1 MLDGTR
7 ATGVAATAATAA
19 AGVAIVATCCWGD
32 GAAEGTAGGGG
43 PTPQPPSSGSGAD
56 KYTPVSQSL
65 APSYEVRM
73 PPSDGWKSRRPL
85 PVVLS
90 CEHAGSELPPGYSW
104 GEDAW
109 LRGTHWAVDIGI
121 REFCHSL
128 QESMQVPAVLA
139 SYSRLFCDCN
149 RPPPVLSD
157 GGGGGGGSG
166 QGGASAEYLSTP
178 FLTTAEGGRPIAL
191 NRDLTPEE
199 MERRLAGTW
208 RPYHNALSAVVE
220 ASPPD
225 AVILSVHS
233 YTRQFEVGDA
243 SAPPPR
249 LFTRTAAVLW
259 LAGTQIACVR
269 VFEHKEAPGGA
280 VCLSVRIIRRGRW
293 RWGFSATPIAIWG
306 LASQRRGCWRC
317 CAPRGLTRALTSRA
331 ALLSRLLPIAGRSGP
346 IMNDAIMVPLFRR
359 RCRTD
364 GCSGTRWC
372 SATAACT
379 APTPHSW
386 SRAEGRT

>member
-1 MLDGTR
+1 MLDGR
-7 ATGVAATAATAA
+7 RVTGVAATAATAA

-43 PTPQPPSSGSGAD
+43 RAAGTMTTGPPRRLHAATDAAHEGGAPGETHGGPTLQPPSSGSGAD

-121 REFCHSL
+121 REFCLSL

-149 RPPPVLSD
+149 RPPPILSD

-243 SAPPPR
+243 SVPPPS
-249 LFTRTAAVLW
+249 LH
-259 LAGTQIACVR
+259 AGRRCVVAGGHSDGMR
-269 VFEHKEAPGGA
+269 SCLEHKGAPGGA
-280 VCLSVRIIRRGRW
+280 VCPTVCQDNPPREVEVGILCYPDRDLGP
-293 RWGFSATPIAIWG
+293 GQPATRL
-306 LASQRRGCWRC
+306 LA
-317 CAPRGLTRALTSRA
+317 LLRA
-331 ALLSRLLPIAGRSGP
+331 AGVDARINEPCGAALSP
-346 IMNDAIMVPLFRR
+346 V
-359 RCRTD
+359 
-364 GCSGTRWC
+364 
-372 SATAACT
+372 
-379 APTPHSW
+379 
-386 SRAEGRT
+386 